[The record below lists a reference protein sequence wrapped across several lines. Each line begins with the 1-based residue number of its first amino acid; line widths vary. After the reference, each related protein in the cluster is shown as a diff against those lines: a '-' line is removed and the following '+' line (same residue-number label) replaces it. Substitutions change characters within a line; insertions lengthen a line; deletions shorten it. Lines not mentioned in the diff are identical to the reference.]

1 MYVLY
6 DRLVYVAN
14 FTWIGKKEKKRK
26 KTKKNK
32 KTGGKKKTNQTRGGD
47 YSLLHVLV
55 TVVCLF
61 EENHIETKKVN
72 KLNL

>member
-1 MYVLY
+1 M
-6 DRLVYVAN
+6 DR
-14 FTWIGKKEKKRK
+14 KKRK
-26 KTKKNK
+26 ERKK

-47 YSLLHVLV
+47 YSLLHLLA
-55 TVVCLF
+55 TVVGLF